1 MSFDPIEANRKFAEK
16 YQFNF
21 PLGSDSDKKIG
32 IAYGA
37 ADDASA
43 SAPARI
49 SYLIGADGR
58 IQRAYGKVSAKDHPQ
73 KALEELQDA

>member
-1 MSFDPIEANRKFAEK
+1 M
-16 YQFNF
+16 
-21 PLGSDSDKKIG
+21 
-32 IAYGA
+32 AYGA

-58 IQRAYGKVSAKDHPQ
+58 VERAYGKVKASEHPQ
-73 KALEELQDA
+73 KALEELEDA